1 MDYKNRPLKG
11 FTLIE
16 LLIVMCI
23 IGVLVALAVPSYR
36 TYTRRAHYI
45 EIVQAAAPFKL
56 GVHEC
61 YAISADLSSCHSG
74 NNGIPVD
81 ITETAD
87 QSLVAKITTSG
98 SGVIVVTPKKRF
110 GITPEDQFILT
121 PTESHH
127 QLAWSTSGKGV
138 THGYA
143 D

>member
-1 MDYKNRPLKG
+1 MDYVDQQHKG

-23 IGVLVALAVPSYR
+23 IGILAALAVPSYR
-36 TYTRRAHYI
+36 TYTRRAHYT

-61 YAISADLSSCHSG
+61 YAITGDLSSCHSG
-74 NNGIPVD
+74 KNGVPLD

-87 QSLVAKITTSG
+87 QSLISTITTAG
-98 SGVIVVTPKKRF
+98 SGVIRVTPKALF
-110 GITPEDQFILT
+110 GITPDDQFILT

-127 QLAWSTSGKGV
+127 QLVWLTSGKGV
-138 THGYA
+138 ADGYA